1 MKPYTKHEVRLLAGA
16 ITDQMLEQVYA
27 NLQRPPH
34 EQVYVSKILY
44 TNLLNLLPV
53 KETE

>member
-1 MKPYTKHEVRLLAGA
+1 MKPYTKTEIRQLAGV
-16 ITDQMLEQVYA
+16 ITDQMLEQIYA

-44 TNLLNLLPV
+44 TNLLQILPV
-53 KETE
+53 KDE